1 MSFFYNPSKAMKE
14 VLESDRDIIER
25 LTKENNE
32 LLEKQ
37 NTMEKYMDS
46 LGIDDNFDG
55 LLNFLKV
62 LYENKDEFIEFLN
75 MKKNNIPLCSCKDNI
90 VSTIDIKKSNEYI
103 ELQEDNIK
111 MKAHLDELNTKL
123 NNLSENDNKI
133 DIESI
138 VKNTE
143 EKYIEKIHK
152 LEISNK
158 ELLKKLDTGIPT
170 PSSSTENKENVKK
183 EEDNILDLPKNL
195 LEVIY
200 NRNIENNYSYFKKN
214 HKKYL
219 RCCNTDYKNKEISST
234 NFITCSKCFR
244 TFNLSSEADE
254 KNIYKIFV
262 KTLKEH
268 IIKNEDELL
277 KQVNCNT
284 IGCNYISKKEID
296 FCYKC
301 KNMEICI
308 PIITKLPDK
317 DKEGIETVKTFA
329 SETHNNMLFYKKVFE
344 TAKKE
349 KINVYEMKPLVDFI
363 KNNKLMKEKQPNI
376 IIRKIL
382 RSIYILDLYN
392 EDKYIKNQDI
402 IKRIYINLDILA
414 KLDDT
419 QFTSFKNILIN
430 MLNKEIEKKGDTN
443 IEDDT
448 LEYSCKNGSCVDNV
462 NIEYTFCNSCKN
474 SLKKCEKCNE
484 EFYTDEDN
492 KYCEDCSDSDSDI
505 DDYNN
510 DE

>member
-14 VLESDRDIIER
+14 VLHTDKEIIEK
-25 LTKENNE
+25 LTKELDETKDFYENTLKINALKKCNCSFLNDEEKSYKELYQE
-32 LLEKQ
+32 LLIKFNIMEEKQ
-37 NTMEKYMDS
+37 NKLEKM
-46 LGIDDNFDG
+46 LDG
-55 LLNFLKV
+55 LGVEEGYDGFLNFV
-62 LYENKDEFIEFLN
+62 ENVYKQNKI
-75 MKKNNIPLCSCKDNI
+75 NNIVDP
-90 VSTIDIKKSNEYI
+90 IDIKKTN
-103 ELQEDNIK
+103 D
-111 MKAHLDELNTKL
+111 
-123 NNLSENDNKI
+123 ENDNKM

-138 VKNTE
+138 TKNIE

-158 ELLKKLDTGIPT
+158 ELLKKVDTGIPT
-170 PSSSTENKENVKK
+170 PSSSTESKEKVKK

-195 LEVIY
+195 VEVVY
-200 NRNIENNYSYFKKN
+200 NRNIKNNYSYFKKN
-214 HKKYL
+214 LKRYL
-219 RCCNTDYKNKEISST
+219 RCCNTDYKNKEINST

-244 TFNLSSEADE
+244 TFNLSEEADE
-254 KNIYKIFV
+254 NNIYKIFV
-262 KTLKEH
+262 KILKEH
-268 IIKNEDELL
+268 IIKNEEELY
-277 KQVNCNT
+277 KQINCNT

-419 QFTSFKNILIN
+419 QFTSFQNILIN
-430 MLNKEIEKKGDTN
+430 MLDKEIDKKGDTK
-443 IEDDT
+443 IEDNT

-462 NIEYTFCNSCKN
+462 NIEYTFCDSCKN

-484 EFYTDEDN
+484 EFYTDENN
-492 KYCEDCSDSDSDI
+492 KYCEDCSDSDSDSDSDI
-505 DDYNN
+505 DD
-510 DE
+510 